1 METDVKGATSFSEID
16 FNAPKSEFGK
26 ALDAMCPWFLHYG
39 MTWHEFWYES
49 IDRLA
54 DYWQKYQFDIESR
67 NQELWLQGMY
77 IREAVA
83 SCLSKQAKYPE
94 KPHRITEMTEAE
106 REEENR
112 RKVEKLREQLMEIK
126 RRSDMR
132 RKESERVDGR
142 EPHH

>member
-1 METDVKGATSFSEID
+1 
-16 FNAPKSEFGK
+16 
-26 ALDAMCPWFLHYG
+26 MCPWFLHYG

-54 DYWQKYQFDIESR
+54 YYWQKYQFDIESR
-67 NQELWLQGMY
+67 NQELWMQGIY
-77 IREAVA
+77 IQEAVA
-83 SCLSKQAKYPE
+83 AVLDTKHRVKYPE
-94 KPHRITEMTEAE
+94 KPYRITAMTEAE

-142 EPHH
+142 EHQS